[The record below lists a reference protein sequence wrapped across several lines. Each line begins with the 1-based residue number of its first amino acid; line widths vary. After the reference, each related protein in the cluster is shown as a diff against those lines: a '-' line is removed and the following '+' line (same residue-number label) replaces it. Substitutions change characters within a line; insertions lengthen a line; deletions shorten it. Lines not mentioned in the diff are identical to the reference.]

1 MALKGFGNGIQSS
14 KEVFS
19 KNLLYKQKILGVA
32 SLAAYGCRYIHERT
46 VQKIFAL
53 SNCMHLQTAQT

>member
-1 MALKGFGNGIQSS
+1 MALKGFGNDIQSS

-32 SLAAYGCRYIHERT
+32 SVAACGCGHVHGHT
-46 VQKIFAL
+46 FQKIF
-53 SNCMHLQTAQT
+53 SCSICMHLQTAQT

>member
-19 KNLLYKQKILGVA
+19 KNLLYKEKILGVA
-32 SLAAYGCRYIHERT
+32 SLAA
-46 VQKIFAL
+46 
-53 SNCMHLQTAQT
+53 